1 MSSIY
6 IETVFELW
14 EKIKPCI
21 PAKDKLEVAEIFIK
35 TADEAGV
42 LKEDIEDLVSQD
54 KILEEAFDRYYEDD
68 YEDDE
73 EEW

>member
-1 MSSIY
+1 MSSID

-35 TADEAGV
+35 TADEAGA

>member
-1 MSSIY
+1 MSSID
-6 IETVFELW
+6 IERVFELW

>member
-1 MSSIY
+1 MSSID

-14 EKIKPCI
+14 ERIKPCI

-35 TADEAGV
+35 ISDEAGV

-68 YEDDE
+68 YEEE

>member
-1 MSSIY
+1 MSSID

-68 YEDDE
+68 E

>member
-1 MSSIY
+1 MSSID

-14 EKIKPCI
+14 EKIKPCV

>member
-1 MSSIY
+1 MSSID

-14 EKIKPCI
+14 ERIKPCI

-35 TADEAGV
+35 VTDEAGV

-68 YEDDE
+68 YEEEE

>member
-1 MSSIY
+1 MSSID

-14 EKIKPCI
+14 ERIKPCV

-35 TADEAGV
+35 VADEAGV

-68 YEDDE
+68 YEEE

>member
-1 MSSIY
+1 MSSID

-14 EKIKPCI
+14 ERIKPCI

-35 TADEAGV
+35 ISDEAGV
-42 LKEDIEDLVSQD
+42 IKEDIEDLVSQD

-68 YEDDE
+68 YEEE

>member
-1 MSSIY
+1 MSSID

-68 YEDDE
+68 YEEE

>member
-1 MSSIY
+1 MSSID

-14 EKIKPCI
+14 ERIKPCI

-35 TADEAGV
+35 VTDEAGV

-68 YEDDE
+68 YEEE

>member
-1 MSSIY
+1 MSSID

-14 EKIKPCI
+14 ERIKPCI

-35 TADEAGV
+35 VADEAGV

-54 KILEEAFDRYYEDD
+54 KILEELSLIHI
-68 YEDDE
+68 
-73 EEW
+73 

>member
-1 MSSIY
+1 MSSID

-73 EEW
+73 EQW

>member
-1 MSSIY
+1 MSSID

-14 EKIKPCI
+14 ERIKPCI

-35 TADEAGV
+35 VTDEAGV

-54 KILEEAFDRYYEDD
+54 KILEEAFDRYLSLIHI
-68 YEDDE
+68 
-73 EEW
+73 

>member
-1 MSSIY
+1 MSSID

-54 KILEEAFDRYYEDD
+54 KILEEDKRRRPIKYLHK
-68 YEDDE
+68 
-73 EEW
+73 

>member
-1 MSSIY
+1 VSSID

-14 EKIKPCI
+14 ERIKPCI

-35 TADEAGV
+35 ISDEAGV
-42 LKEDIEDLVSQD
+42 IKEDIEDLVSQD

-68 YEDDE
+68 YEEE

>member
-1 MSSIY
+1 MSSID

>member
-1 MSSIY
+1 MSSID

-14 EKIKPCI
+14 ERIKPCV

-35 TADEAGV
+35 VTDEAGV
-42 LKEDIEDLVSQD
+42 PKEDIEDLVSQD

-68 YEDDE
+68 YEEE

>member
-1 MSSIY
+1 MSSID

-14 EKIKPCI
+14 ERIKPCI

-35 TADEAGV
+35 VADEAGV

-68 YEDDE
+68 YEEE

>member
-1 MSSIY
+1 MSSID

-54 KILEEAFDRYYEDD
+54 KILEEAFDRYYDDD

-73 EEW
+73 EDW